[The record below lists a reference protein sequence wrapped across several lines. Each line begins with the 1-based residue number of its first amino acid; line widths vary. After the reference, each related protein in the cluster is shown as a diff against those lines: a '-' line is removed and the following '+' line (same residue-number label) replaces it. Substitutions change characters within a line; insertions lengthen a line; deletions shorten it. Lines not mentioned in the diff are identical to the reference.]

1 MMIALAERNNN
12 NNNNIMKQMKLLSDT
27 DIRKV

>member
-1 MMIALAERNNN
+1 MIALAERNNN